1 MCGHNHPTMR
11 NELGQRHVLGSS
23 WRCNRR
29 RGGQV
34 FCCRV
39 FSYSCNPWIHKV
51 LKSSLRLSAFAEIGK
66 CFHIHHIKIRLIDLR
81 LGFIYLC
88 FVFIWT
94 SILIGRGQGSGVRRL
109 PHHSHASFTIR
120 RLGVDKSFNQL
131 CIQPICWN
139 KFWTV
144 ETFIWTVVFY
154 TEYLIIIVKIIN
166 NMLFKLLSGHLFRI
180 RFDNFSP
187 EF

>member
-94 SILIGRGQGSGVRRL
+94 SILIGRGRGSGDFHITPMRPLQFDGLEWTNRSINFV
-109 PHHSHASFTIR
+109 S
-120 RLGVDKSFNQL
+120 NQS
-131 CIQPICWN
+131 
-139 KFWTV
+139 V
-144 ETFIWTVVFY
+144 G
-154 TEYLIIIVKIIN
+154 IN
-166 NMLFKLLSGHLFRI
+166 FG
-180 RFDNFSP
+180 P
-187 EF
+187 